1 MSDFKEGNHHTVEF
15 IHGVRL
21 ATMPDEVV
29 EQAKICLLDLIGAC
43 LAGCHAKG
51 AAILMDLTQEQFS
64 GEQEAT
70 IIGAGRKTSRVSATL
85 INGFI
90 ANALDIDDGHRLC
103 KGHPGAVIFPA
114 ILAAAEK
121 SEASG
126 SALLEALVIG
136 YEVAIR
142 TGMIMQEHYGYF
154 HGSGAWGA
162 VGAAAACARLLVL
175 NHEQTWNTLGIAES
189 YAPLTPV
196 MRSVESPSMAPK
208 DGVAWGAMAGISAAL
223 LAGRDY
229 TGSPSLLGDPEH
241 NADVFSLG
249 RFWRIMHLYFKPF
262 PCCRWAQPSVDAVLG
277 LLRNS
282 NIKSREISRIIIHT
296 FAEAA
301 ALSMK
306 IPCDLESA
314 EYNMRYPV
322 AVAAVHG
329 EFTPAYLD
337 KAYFQDEAVRKIFEL
352 IEIRVDQDI
361 QEQFPEKCQSRVEI
375 HMQDGSVYDSG
386 LMPARGDWDESPL
399 SRDELE
405 AKFLNITKGIIEHD
419 AARNLIE
426 LVRDFEN
433 RRVND
438 LIPYLA

>member
-1 MSDFKEGNHHTVEF
+1 MDSFKEGNHHTVEF
-15 IHGVRL
+15 IHGVSL
-21 ATMPDEVV
+21 ETMPSEVV

-43 LAGCHAKG
+43 LAGRHAKG
-51 AAILMDLTQEQFS
+51 AAILMSLAQEQFS
-64 GEQEAT
+64 GVQEAT
-70 IIGAGRKTSRVSATL
+70 IIGAGRKTSRVSAAL
-85 INGFI
+85 VNGFI

-103 KGHPGAVIFPA
+103 KGHPGSVIFPA
-114 ILAAAEK
+114 ILSQAEK

-126 SALLEALVIG
+126 LAFLEALVIG

-162 VGAAAACARLLVL
+162 VGAAASCSRLLDL
-175 NHEQTWNTLGIAES
+175 NYEQTWNALGIAES
-189 YAPLTPV
+189 YAPLAPV
-196 MRSVESPSMAPK
+196 MRSVASPAMAPK
-208 DGVAWGAMAGISAAL
+208 DGVTWGAMAGISAAL

-241 NADVFSLG
+241 NADVFSMG
-249 RFWRIMHLYFKPF
+249 RVWRIMHIYFKPF
-262 PCCRWAQPSVDAVLG
+262 PCCRWAQPSVDAVLD
-277 LLRNS
+277 LLRAS
-282 NIKSREISRIIIHT
+282 NINFREIIRIIIHT
-296 FAEAA
+296 FAESA
-301 ALSMK
+301 ALSME

-337 KAYFQDEAVRKIFEL
+337 KAYYQEEAVCKIFEL

-375 HMQDGSVYDSG
+375 HTQDGSVYDSG
-386 LMPARGDWDESPL
+386 LMPARGDWNESPL

-405 AKFLNITKGIIEHD
+405 TKFLNITKGIIEHD
-419 AARNLIE
+419 AAMNLIE

-433 RRVND
+433 RQTND

>member
-1 MSDFKEGNHHTVEF
+1 MAGFKEGNHHTVEF
-15 IHGVRL
+15 IHGVSL
-21 ATMPDEVV
+21 ETMPGEVV
-29 EQAKICLLDLIGAC
+29 EQAKACLLDLIGAC
-43 LAGCHAKG
+43 IAGRHAKG
-51 AAILMDLTQEQFS
+51 AAILMSLAQEQFS
-64 GEQEAT
+64 GVREAT
-70 IIGAGRKTSRVSATL
+70 IIGAGQKTSRVSAAL
-85 INGFI
+85 VNGFI

-103 KGHPGAVIFPA
+103 KGHPGSVIFPA
-114 ILAAAEK
+114 ILAEAEK

-126 SALLEALVIG
+126 SSFLEALVIG

-142 TGMIMQEHYGYF
+142 TGMIMQGHYGYF

-162 VGAAAACARLLVL
+162 VGAAAACASLLGL
-175 NHEQTWNTLGIAES
+175 NYEQTWNALGIAES
-189 YAPLTPV
+189 YAPLAPV

-208 DGVAWGAMAGISAAL
+208 DGVAWGAMSGISAAL
-223 LAGRDY
+223 LSRRGY
-229 TGSPSLLGDPEH
+229 TGSPSLLGDPEY
-241 NADVFSLG
+241 NADVFNLG
-249 RFWRIMHLYFKPF
+249 RVWHIMHIYFKPY
-262 PCCRWAQPSVDAVLG
+262 PCCRWAQPSVDAVLD
-277 LLRNS
+277 LLRAS
-282 NIKSREISRIIIHT
+282 NINFREIIRIVIHT
-296 FAEAA
+296 FAESA
-301 ALSMK
+301 ALSME

-329 EFTPAYLD
+329 AFTPAYLD
-337 KAYFQDEAVRKIFEL
+337 KAYFQDETVRKIFEL
-352 IEIRVDQDI
+352 IEIRVDHDI

-375 HMQDGSVYDSG
+375 HTQDGSVYDSG

-419 AARNLIE
+419 AARNLME

-433 RRVND
+433 RQTND